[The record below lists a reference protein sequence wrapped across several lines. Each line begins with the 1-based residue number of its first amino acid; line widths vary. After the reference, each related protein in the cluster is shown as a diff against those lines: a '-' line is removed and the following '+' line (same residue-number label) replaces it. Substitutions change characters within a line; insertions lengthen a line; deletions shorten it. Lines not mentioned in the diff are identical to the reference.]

1 VVVARLY
8 PPSFLQTKW
17 IVLVALRELTTLAG
31 SAGTTLAGLVACPTV
46 RKTECFKGTLPPL
59 SGEASSER
67 DIAMRTV
74 VIAHRDPAIA
84 AALEADLRE
93 AGYHLNTCPG
103 PFPPKLRCIQYDTGY
118 CPLTD
123 AADVLLYDPTL
134 VALDDNGVSHNLAVE
149 SALSHPDIPMLV
161 TGFTE
166 TEAEG
171 AADVIAKAQNVVLA
185 AQDRAEMLVQV
196 NRLASHTLEMLARG

>member
-1 VVVARLY
+1 
-8 PPSFLQTKW
+8 
-17 IVLVALRELTTLAG
+17 
-31 SAGTTLAGLVACPTV
+31 
-46 RKTECFKGTLPPL
+46 
-59 SGEASSER
+59 
-67 DIAMRTV
+67 MRTV

-103 PFPPKLRCIQYDTGY
+103 PFPPKLRCIQCDTGY

-123 AADVLLYDPTL
+123 AADLLIYDPTL

-161 TGFTE
+161 TGFSE
-166 TEAEG
+166 TEAE
-171 AADVIAKAQNVVLA
+171 AATEVMAKAQNVVLA
-185 AQDRAEMLVQV
+185 TPGRAEMLVQV
-196 NRLASHTLEMLARG
+196 NRLASRTLEMLPRR